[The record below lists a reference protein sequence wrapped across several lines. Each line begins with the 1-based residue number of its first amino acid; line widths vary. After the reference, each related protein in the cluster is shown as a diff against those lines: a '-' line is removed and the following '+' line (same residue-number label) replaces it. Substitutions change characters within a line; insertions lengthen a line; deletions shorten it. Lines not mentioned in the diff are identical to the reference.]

1 MRLKRFLMASLLPVL
16 LAAPAFANTC
26 LRPEERQA
34 MEARALRSY
43 LMVTAL
49 NCQKQSNYNEFM
61 RRYMRE
67 LNNAD
72 QLMDGYFRRAHGGAG
87 RTRLDQYNTNRAN
100 DHSQDGTRAG
110 GFFCRDADPLF
121 QQVMALQ
128 PGQLAKFSAER
139 NVIASLDAPDC
150 GAAAAAP
157 PARSASTGRR

>member
-1 MRLKRFLMASLLPVL
+1 MRLKRFLMAAVLPVL
-16 LAAPAFANTC
+16 VAGPALAATC
-26 LRPEERQA
+26 LQPAERQA

-49 NCQKQSNYNEFM
+49 NCQKQSSYNDFV
-61 RRYMRE
+61 RRNMSE

-72 QLMDGYFRRAHGGAG
+72 RVMDGYFRRAHGGAG
-87 RTRLDQYNTNRAN
+87 RTRLDQYNTTLAN

-110 GFFCRDADPLF
+110 SFFCRDADPLF

-139 NVIASLDAPDC
+139 NVMASLDAPNC
-150 GAAAAAP
+150 GAAVAAAP
-157 PARSASTGRR
+157 RSAGAARR